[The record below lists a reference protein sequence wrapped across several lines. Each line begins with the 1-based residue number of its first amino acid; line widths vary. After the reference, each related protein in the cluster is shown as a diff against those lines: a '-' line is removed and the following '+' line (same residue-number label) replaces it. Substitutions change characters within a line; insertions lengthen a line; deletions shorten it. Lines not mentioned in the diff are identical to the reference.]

1 MECSL
6 QDLDPKSRER
16 QVWLTERGAWLM
28 ERGVCSSQKWD
39 LEGAARL
46 LLSLTIAGLPKL
58 SLLEWELNTAWWVRA
73 E

>member
-1 MECSL
+1 MECSQ

-28 ERGVCSSQKWD
+28 ERGVCSSQKQD
-39 LEGAARL
+39 LEGGARL

-58 SLLEWELNTAWWVRA
+58 SLLERELNTAWWVQV